1 MPAPDLIIYED
12 NSGKTHPGSYDPS
25 DVFLGHPKGLYVLF
39 LTEMWERMS
48 YYGMRALLVLYMVKY
63 LLVRPDVQNVVGYT
77 AFKRVMESV
86 YGPLAVQ
93 QMSSIIYGLYTSFV
107 YLTPFFGGI
116 IADRWLGRRNM
127 VYVGGVLMAIGH
139 FLMAG
144 PDWFF
149 LALLF
154 IILGNGA
161 FKPNIST
168 QVGDL
173 YAPGDT
179 RRDGAFT
186 IFYMGINL
194 GAFMSPL
201 ICGTLGQKLGWHWG
215 FGAAGVGM
223 ILGLTI
229 YYVGQKYIKPHPANF
244 QQSLPEQKK
253 PDVAAKGATR
263 MTGEEWKIVLALA
276 ALCLLNAVFWAVYEQ
291 QGNTMQLWADNQTDW
306 NFFGWEMPSTWYQ
319 SFNPLMILIFAPIL
333 GIFWRRQSERQR
345 EPSSVIKMAIGCL
358 LLGLAFVVM
367 VGGAFIVGDGKG
379 SVIWLIATAFAL
391 TLGELYLS
399 PVGLSL
405 VTKVAPARMVSM
417 LMGVWLMSN
426 FIGNYFS
433 GYLGSFYEQIPHSAF
448 FAIMAGLS
456 LATALAIAAF
466 NKPLRAALGR
476 H

>member
-1 MPAPDLIIYED
+1 MPTPDSITYED
-12 NSGKTHPGSYDPS
+12 SSGKVHPGSYDPA
-25 DVFLGHPKGLYVLF
+25 DIFMGHPKGLYVLF

-63 LLVRPDVQNVVGYT
+63 LFVRPDVQDVVGYET
-77 AFKRVMESV
+77 LRQIMHAV
-86 YGPLAVQ
+86 YGPLSVQ

-107 YLTPFFGGI
+107 YLTPFFGGL
-116 IADRWLGRRNM
+116 IADRWLGRRKM

-149 LALLF
+149 LALTFL
-154 IILGNGA
+154 ILGNGA

-168 QVGDL
+168 QVGEL
-173 YAPGDT
+173 YAPWDE

-186 IFYMGINL
+186 LFYMGINL

-223 ILGLTI
+223 ILGLVV
-229 YYVGQKYIKPHPANF
+229 YYFGRNLIKPHPANEPPVATTKDAHA
-244 QQSLPEQKK
+244 SEQK
-253 PDVAAKGATR
+253 R
-263 MTGEEWKIVLALA
+263 MTKQEWKIVLALG

-319 SFNPLMILIFAPIL
+319 SFNPLMILIFAPVL
-333 GIFWRRQSERQR
+333 GIWWRKQSAKQR
-345 EPSSVIKMAIGCL
+345 EPSSVVKMAIGCL
-358 LLGLAFVVM
+358 LLGVAFVVM
-367 VGGAFIVGDGKG
+367 VGGAYIVGDGKG
-379 SVIWLIATAFAL
+379 SVGWLLVTAFAL

-405 VTKVAPARMVSM
+405 VTKVSPARMVSM
-417 LMGVWLMSN
+417 LMGIWLMSN
-426 FIGNYFS
+426 FFGNYLS
-433 GYLGSFYEQIPHSAF
+433 GYLGSFYELIPHSMF
-448 FAIMAGLS
+448 FGIMAGLS
-456 LATALAIAAF
+456 LCTAVAIMAF
-466 NKPLRAALGR
+466 NKPLRAVLGQ